1 MRDLLDYIVKQIVS
15 NPDQVNIEESTDGGQ
30 VNLALKV
37 DPDDMG
43 VVIGKGGQTIKAIRK
58 LLAVRAMSDNVR
70 INVQLV
76 ETGTKSEPEI
86 SENSEET
93 KVSE

>member
-1 MRDLLDYIVKQIVS
+1 MKDLLDYIVKQIVS
-15 NPDQVNIEESTDGGQ
+15 NPTEVTIEESGDGGQ

-37 DPDDMG
+37 HPDDMG

-76 ETGTKSEPEI
+76 ETGTKNVPEVSKTPEDSET
-86 SENSEET
+86 SE
-93 KVSE
+93 